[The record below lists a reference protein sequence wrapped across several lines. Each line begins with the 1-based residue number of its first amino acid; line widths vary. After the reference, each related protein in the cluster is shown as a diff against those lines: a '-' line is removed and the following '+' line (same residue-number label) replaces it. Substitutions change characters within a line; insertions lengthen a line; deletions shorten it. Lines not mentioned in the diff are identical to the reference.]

1 MRTNLKFNC
10 KFVQIILNNMY
21 FRALQ
26 PHILNVISQFPV
38 LSITG
43 PRQSGKTTLCKML
56 FPDYDYYNLETDQD
70 FELISQNTHDFLRM
84 ERRGLI
90 IDEAHNLPKLFSEVQ
105 VAVDEDDSRRI
116 VLSGSSNFLMMQS
129 ISQSLAGRAA
139 IVRLLPFSLDE
150 LGEGAKTDADTLI
163 YKGFYPAIWGKG
175 RDVNEVYN
183 TYFTTYI
190 QRDVQQIVNVKDL
203 RQFRR
208 FVQLCA
214 TRVGQE
220 FVASSIADELA
231 ISIHTVNS
239 WLSVLEASYITF
251 MLTPYSHN
259 IGKRIVKTP
268 KLYFYD
274 TGIVCYLLGLKS
286 PEDVHNSFMR
296 GALFE
301 NMVVAN
307 MMKNRYNTGMS
318 NVDLYFY
325 RDKSQKEVDVVEKLA
340 YPNVQIF
347 EIKSATGIKS
357 DFFRNMDYFRKIYG
371 DAVVSSQLIYDGD
384 HEMDVPNNGF
394 INFRHVK

>member
-1 MRTNLKFNC
+1 MNFNC
-10 KFVQIILNNMY
+10 NFVQNEHKVMY
-21 FRALQ
+21 QRALQ
-26 PHILNVISQFPV
+26 PYIMSVIAQFPV
-38 LSITG
+38 ISITG

-70 FELISQNTHDFLRM
+70 IEVISQNIHDFLRQ
-84 ERRGLI
+84 ERKGLI
-90 IDEAHNLPKLFSEVQ
+90 IDEAHNLPNLFSEVQ

-116 VLSGSSNFLMMQS
+116 VLSGSSNFLIMQS
-129 ISQSLAGRAA
+129 ITQSLAGRAA
-139 IVRLLPFSLDE
+139 IIRLLPLSLYE
-150 LGEGAKTDADTLI
+150 LGEEAKTDTDTLI

-175 RDVNEVYN
+175 REVKEVYN

-251 MLTPYSHN
+251 TLSPYFRN
-259 IGKRIVKTP
+259 MGKRIVKTP

-274 TGIVCYLLGLKS
+274 TGLVCYLLGLKS
-286 PEDVHNSFMR
+286 PDDVRNSFMR

-301 NMVVAN
+301 NLVVAE
-307 MMKNRYNTGMS
+307 MMKNRYNAGMS

-325 RDKSQKEVDVVEKLA
+325 RDKSQKEVDVVEELA
-340 YPNVQIF
+340 YPNMQIF
-347 EIKSATGIKS
+347 EIKSATAIKP
-357 DFFRNMDYFRKIYG
+357 DFFRNMNYFRKIYG
-371 DAVVSSQLIYDGD
+371 HAVVSSKLIYDGS
-384 HEMDVPNNGF
+384 HEMDIPDNG
-394 INFRHVK
+394 IVNFRHVN

>member
-1 MRTNLKFNC
+1 
-10 KFVQIILNNMY
+10 
-21 FRALQ
+21 
-26 PHILNVISQFPV
+26 
-38 LSITG
+38 
-43 PRQSGKTTLCKML
+43 ML
-56 FPDYDYYNLETDQD
+56 
-70 FELISQNTHDFLRM
+70 
-84 ERRGLI
+84 
-90 IDEAHNLPKLFSEVQ
+90 A
-105 VAVDEDDSRRI
+105 
-116 VLSGSSNFLMMQS
+116 
-129 ISQSLAGRAA
+129 
-139 IVRLLPFSLDE
+139 
-150 LGEGAKTDADTLI
+150 
-163 YKGFYPAIWGKG
+163 
-175 RDVNEVYN
+175 
-183 TYFTTYI
+183 
-190 QRDVQQIVNVKDL
+190 
-203 RQFRR
+203 
-208 FVQLCA
+208 
-214 TRVGQE
+214 
-220 FVASSIADELA
+220 
-231 ISIHTVNS
+231 
-239 WLSVLEASYITF
+239 
-251 MLTPYSHN
+251 PYSHN

-325 RDKSQKEVDVVEKLA
+325 RDKSQKEVDVVEELA

-384 HEMDVPNNGF
+384 HEMDMPNNGF